1 MPILEAQY
9 NGGGNLD
16 ERVKKLLENVHEEDV
31 NSHGLGVVATD
42 PNTKQVVNY
51 IMIPRNTTLPFS
63 ITKTFKTH
71 KDAQTRISVQVM
83 EGDAPDPTACSF
95 LGKCRIVGLP
105 DNLPKGS
112 LVDVTYSFDKTG
124 RISVS
129 AREKKTN
136 TQAKIEIERRGVLT
150 EEELKNFIRLADQ
163 YTIE

>member
-1 MPILEAQY
+1 MLQLYARLPESVRWMLLCGLMLGTNALAAVLERTAPGDMVLACAGAVFK
-9 NGGGNLD
+9 GGALM
-16 ERVKKLLENVHEEDV
+16 LL
-31 NSHGLGVVATD
+31 A
-42 PNTKQVVNY
+42 
-51 IMIPRNTTLPFS
+51 
-63 ITKTFKTH
+63 
-71 KDAQTRISVQVM
+71 
-83 EGDAPDPTACSF
+83 TACSF